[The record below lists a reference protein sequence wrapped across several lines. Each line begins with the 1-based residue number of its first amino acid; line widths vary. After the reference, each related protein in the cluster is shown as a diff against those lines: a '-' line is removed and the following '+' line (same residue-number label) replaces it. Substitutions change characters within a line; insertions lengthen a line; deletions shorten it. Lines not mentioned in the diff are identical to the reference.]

1 MPALAG
7 VLAFTLLM
15 SAVRR
20 LALPLGDLIEAAQRV
35 EAGDLEPRVRLR
47 GSRDLRALGRA
58 FNSMLDRL
66 QQNEVQ
72 RRQLL
77 ADVTHELRTPVAVL
91 QGNLEAMVDGVYP
104 ADAEHL
110 GPLVEET
117 RLLSRLIDDLRTLS
131 LAESG
136 VLVLHREPTDLDVLI
151 GEVVAAFRAQAE
163 GGGVR
168 LVADVPD
175 DAPLAEIDP
184 LRVREVLFNLTAN
197 ALRHTPPGGEVR
209 IAVAADSGMLRFSV
223 VDTGSGIAAEDLP
236 HVFERFYKTAE
247 FDRQR
252 AGAGDRPQPGA
263 GARRRDR
270 GRERRRA
277 RDDDPVHA
285 APRTKRRSVNSGV
298 AHPPAL
304 VLTSANRSRA
314 RYFPSFLRLFRRSSC
329 ALRSSS
335 E

>member
-1 MPALAG
+1 
-7 VLAFTLLM
+7 
-15 SAVRR
+15 
-20 LALPLGDLIEAAQRV
+20 
-35 EAGDLEPRVRLR
+35 
-47 GSRDLRALGRA
+47 
-58 FNSMLDRL
+58 MLDRL

-136 VLVLHREPTDLDVLI
+136 VLVLHREPTDLGVLI
-151 GEVVAAFRAQAE
+151 GEVVAAFRAQAV
-163 GGGVR
+163 GVR
-168 LVADVPD
+168 LTADVPD

-209 IAVAADSGMLRFSV
+209 IAVAADAGKLRFSV

-236 HVFERFYKTAE
+236 HVFERFYKTA
-247 FDRQR
+247 DSTGSGLGQR
-252 AGAGDRPQPGA
+252 RPQPGA
-263 GARRRDR
+263 SARRDQPSAA
-270 GRERRRA
+270 GQQ
-277 RDDDPVHA
+277 DDDQVHA
-285 APRTKRRSVNSGV
+285 ALGEASAPGRSTT
-298 AHPPAL
+298 PAL
-304 VLTSANRSRA
+304 LALANRSKRA
-314 RYFPSFLRLFRRSSC
+314 TSRPWYLAQSSC